1 VTDFSRTLLP
11 HNATPWE
18 LAAEATGAARF
29 DPLLP
34 DAIQDLMAIQA
45 QATPGAALA
54 PAALLPWLAWHLG
67 MEIWN
72 SDWSEARKRWVV
84 ANSIHWH
91 KQKGTRAGISAYLNL
106 VDCDLV
112 GAVVPPAKTY
122 LNPTLTQA
130 QRTAYL
136 AGFPQL
142 RVLPWV
148 AAALQKYAAFTS
160 AAYGLSEAFC
170 GNIFPHDMLTQH
182 RYTRTAELWDNGA
195 EIASLT
201 LRTVFPGDIGSISDQ
216 IYDEI
221 VVPVTPTPR
230 QVYCGACYAGAAFL
244 GAGFAAETIVR
255 VGVTTSWIFA
265 EPRVATETI
274 SGGVGL
280 ISTTP
285 DDVSESHQAVPG
297 QALLTGSAILGKA
310 FTAASVAW
318 RYIYQRWYLFDS
330 SRVPQSRNAS
340 TFLGW
345 TRLGMPPYTAEL
357 QVGIDRTTGAS
368 EVWNFVRGCLRS
380 PQQTAQSIAD
390 ALLAIR
396 TSRSVRDQIWVKTK
410 TLRTIQPSDQLAMG
424 ASSVGA
430 WTADAP

>member
-34 DAIQDLMAIQA
+34 DAVQDLMSIQE

-72 SDWSEARKRWVV
+72 SDWSEERKRWVV

-91 KQKGTRAGISAYLNL
+91 KQKGTLAGISAYLNL

-112 GAVVPPAKTY
+112 GSVVPPARTY
-122 LNPTLTQA
+122 ASPSLTQE
-130 QRTAYL
+130 QRLAYL
-136 AGFPQL
+136 SGFPQL
-142 RVLPWV
+142 RVLPYV
-148 AAALQKYAAFTS
+148 AAAYQKYAAFTTS
-160 AAYGLSEAFC
+160 AYGFTKAFC
-170 GNIFPHDMLTQH
+170 GWTFPHDMLPQD
-182 RYTRTAELWDNGA
+182 RYTRTAMLWDNGA
-195 EIASLT
+195 YVDSLT

-244 GAGFAAETIVR
+244 GAGFAAETIIR
-255 VGVTTSWIFA
+255 VGVTTSWVFA
-265 EPRVATETI
+265 EPRVSMQTI
-274 SGGVGL
+274 TAGVGL
-280 ISTTP
+280 VDVTP
-285 DDVSESHQAVPG
+285 TDVAEVHQAIPR
-297 QALLTGSAILGKA
+297 QAFAGAA
-310 FTAASVAW
+310 FAGFSCIPASVAW
-318 RYIYQRWYLFDS
+318 QHIYQLWYLFDPT
-330 SRVPQSRNAS
+330 RVPQGRLA
-340 TFLGW
+340 TAFAGW
-345 TRLGMPPYTAEL
+345 CRFGMPAYTAEL
-357 QVGIDRTTGAS
+357 QVDIRRTTGVGEMWRFAGG
-368 EVWNFVRGCLRS
+368 FLRS
-380 PQQTAQSIAD
+380 PQQATQSIED
-390 ALLAIR
+390 ARRAVN
-396 TSRSVRDQIWVKTK
+396 TSKSARDDVWIKTK

-430 WTADAP
+430 WIAEAP